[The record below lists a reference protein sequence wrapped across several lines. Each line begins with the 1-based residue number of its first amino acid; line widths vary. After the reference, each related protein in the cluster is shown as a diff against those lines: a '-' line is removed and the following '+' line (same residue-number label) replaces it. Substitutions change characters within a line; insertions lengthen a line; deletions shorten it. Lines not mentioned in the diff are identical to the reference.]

1 MMAKHIAIVTSVH
14 PDFDKR
20 VWRHA
25 SSLAAAGCRVSL
37 VGPWAVESLSQRDG
51 VTFYPFRRTG
61 SVWGRL
67 FVVPFRVF
75 GRLRLILKDVDV
87 VHFHDIDLLPW
98 MAALSIRKPVVYD
111 VHENYPDEIMVRGW
125 VPRLLRKPLA
135 FIVRHVQ
142 RGFSRLVRNIV
153 LVSPYQEK
161 DFQFR
166 GVNSIYVKNYASQRL
181 VESVNPD
188 YSSRENAVI
197 FIGSQ
202 HANNGSLV
210 FLEIA
215 KKTLERG
222 CSMKFYASDRFGSA
236 VFKERYMQLRAD
248 LGLDDAVVLIPN
260 VLPHRIMDNLNR
272 ATIAI
277 NPNLRVDQQIKGIH
291 TKLFEFMAAALPV
304 VTSDLPHQVEVI
316 EDTGAGF
323 TAKPEDPDSFVDHL
337 VYLAQHRDLAQKIG
351 KKGQDAFL
359 DRYSWESQIP
369 QLIGFYDEI
378 VRV

>member
-1 MMAKHIAIVTSVH
+1 
-14 PDFDKR
+14 
-20 VWRHA
+20 
-25 SSLAAAGCRVSL
+25 
-37 VGPWAVESLSQRDG
+37 
-51 VTFYPFRRTG
+51 
-61 SVWGRL
+61 
-67 FVVPFRVF
+67 
-75 GRLRLILKDVDV
+75 
-87 VHFHDIDLLPW
+87 
-98 MAALSIRKPVVYD
+98 
-111 VHENYPDEIMVRGW
+111 
-125 VPRLLRKPLA
+125 
-135 FIVRHVQ
+135 
-142 RGFSRLVRNIV
+142 
-153 LVSPYQEK
+153 VSPYQEQ
-161 DFQFR
+161 DFQFK
-166 GVNSIYVKNYASQRL
+166 GVNRIYVKNYASEKL
-181 VESVNPD
+181 VESVKSD
-188 YSSRENAVI
+188 YPLRENAVI

-215 KKTLERG
+215 KKTIDRG
-222 CSMKFYASDRFGSA
+222 YRMKFYASDRFGNPA
-236 VFKERYMQLRAD
+236 FKKRYMQLRAD
-248 LGLDDAVVLIPN
+248 LGLEEIVVLIPN

-323 TAKPEDPDSFVDHL
+323 TAKPEDPDSFVDYL
-337 VYLAQHRDLAQKIG
+337 VYLADHRDLAREIG

-369 QLIGFYDEI
+369 QLIGFYDGI